1 MLRATERI
9 AEECMLRTHFVWF
22 AAITLCAPSWAFAQT
37 ENQHSLQG
45 TIASVGSQRLAVKTA
60 TGQSVDLVVDAQT
73 VCVRG
78 EAELAKCDARV
89 GERVVVEFE
98 ESGATK
104 TATRLTLPVRPVPAA
119 AQYVC
124 PIHPEVV
131 SDTPGRCLKCGTTL
145 ERKRTG
151 I

>member
-1 MLRATERI
+1 MSKV
-9 AEECMLRTHFVWF
+9 HSVWF
-22 AAITLCAPSWAFAQT
+22 AAVMVGVASYALAQAGQTPSL
-37 ENQHSLQG
+37 EG
-45 TIASVGSQRLAVKTA
+45 TIASVGAQRLTVKTA
-60 TGQSVDLVVDAQT
+60 AGKSVDFVVDAQT

-78 EAELAKCDARV
+78 DAALAKCDARA

-104 TATRLTLPVRPVPAA
+104 TATRLTLPVRAVPDA
-119 AQYVC
+119 AQYIC

-145 ERKRTG
+145 ERKKTG